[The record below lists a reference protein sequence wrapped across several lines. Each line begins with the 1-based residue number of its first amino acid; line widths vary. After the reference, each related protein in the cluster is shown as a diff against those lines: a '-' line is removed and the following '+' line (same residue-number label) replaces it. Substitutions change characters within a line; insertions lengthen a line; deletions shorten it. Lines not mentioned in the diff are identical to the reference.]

1 MRMQVITSYMYF
13 LTAANIADVEL
24 ETNKYNIMYI
34 VICNNSIILQLLTFL
49 STLWGPDKLHTNKH
63 LMTVTF
69 VSRESHFSP
78 GDQGK
83 I

>member
-34 VICNNSIILQLLTFL
+34 VIWNIKYT
-49 STLWGPDKLHTNKH
+49 
-63 LMTVTF
+63 TVNIF
-69 VSRESHFSP
+69 VNALR
-78 GDQGK
+78 QTQTVY
-83 I
+83 

>member
-34 VICNNSIILQLLTFL
+34 VICNINYT
-49 STLWGPDKLHTNKH
+49 TLVNI
-63 LMTVTF
+63 F
-69 VSRESHFSP
+69 VNALRCR
-78 GDQGK
+78 QTAY
-83 I
+83 

>member
-34 VICNNSIILQLLTFL
+34 VICNIKYT
-49 STLWGPDKLHTNKH
+49 
-63 LMTVTF
+63 TVVNIF
-69 VSRESHFSP
+69 VNALRRT
-78 GDQGK
+78 Q
-83 I
+83 IAY